1 MGVKMEAGLLFLAG
15 CVLGQVC
22 CLEEPTCSSR
32 CEFEARI
39 SRQLAEIQ
47 HNLSSIRQE
56 RGTACR
62 DGWVPFHGSCYLFAD
77 SDFVDFLGA
86 EHHCRRYGAHL
97 IHVNTEAEN
106 MFIKAELSKLHPKQ
120 WWLGIQDSELEAVWK
135 FYGYDSVATFT
146 EDAPA
151 YNTRPLLCLAIQKRK
166 ALVFTRRAEIG
177 RQQQR
182 RRYF

>member
-106 MFIKAELSKLHPKQ
+106 IQTVVVRDSGFGVGGCMEILWAPVQSV
-120 WWLGIQDSELEAVWK
+120 LGRSRFV
-135 FYGYDSVATFT
+135 
-146 EDAPA
+146 
-151 YNTRPLLCLAIQKRK
+151 
-166 ALVFTRRAEIG
+166 
-177 RQQQR
+177 
-182 RRYF
+182 